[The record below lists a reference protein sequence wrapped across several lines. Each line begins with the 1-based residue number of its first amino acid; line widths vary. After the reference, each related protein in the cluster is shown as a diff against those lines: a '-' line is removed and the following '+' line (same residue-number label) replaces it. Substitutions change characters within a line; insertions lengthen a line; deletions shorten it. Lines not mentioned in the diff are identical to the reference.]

1 MSETVQE
8 WLLKIAEAV
17 ESWEKMRKDD
27 VEVWLVTLTPSGAVT
42 YIVDKHVP
50 AAYREA
56 VRKALPIL
64 TTDDFPAAPGT
75 STLCFSPPDSLVGL
89 RSRRCVSCT
98 PMSSLV
104 L

>member
-42 YIVDKHVP
+42 YVVDKHVP

-64 TTDDFPAAPGT
+64 TTDDFPAAA
-75 STLCFSPPDSLVGL
+75 
-89 RSRRCVSCT
+89 RYIREAASRRGNS
-98 PMSSLV
+98 
-104 L
+104 